1 MSEPFDPIDRATRAL
16 REPVATDPAAK
27 RRLVEALRAA
37 PPPRRSAVQR
47 AWRWIARPRQIMI
60 SPLAGLAAAA
70 AAVLVIALRPEPMPT
85 VDGSAATSNIAVA
98 PAGSRGPAD
107 VIPAALA
114 SAATDA
120 AIEGPTPVRFIFLA
134 PTASTVSIV
143 GDFNGWDPAA
153 TPLQAGRDPGVWV
166 VDVPL
171 SPGRH
176 VYSFIVDGR
185 QWHPDPLTARAPE
198 SDLEA
203 PSSVVLVGGRAL

>member
-1 MSEPFDPIDRATRAL
+1 MSERFDPIDRATRAL

-27 RRLVEALRAA
+27 QRLIAMLRDA
-37 PPPRRSAVQR
+37 PPPRRSAAQR

-70 AAVLVIALRPEPMPT
+70 AAVLVIALRPEPA
-85 VDGSAATSNIAVA
+85 STSNESSEGAAVAEA
-98 PAGSRGPAD
+98 PAGFPVSPEA
-107 VIPAALA
+107 IPAALA

-120 AIEGPTPVRFIFLA
+120 ATSGPTPVRFIFLA
-134 PTASTVSIV
+134 PAASTVSIV
-143 GDFNGWDPAA
+143 GDFNGWDPGA

-176 VYSFIVDGR
+176 VYSFIVDGQR
-185 QWHPDPLTARAPE
+185 WYPDPLTARAPE